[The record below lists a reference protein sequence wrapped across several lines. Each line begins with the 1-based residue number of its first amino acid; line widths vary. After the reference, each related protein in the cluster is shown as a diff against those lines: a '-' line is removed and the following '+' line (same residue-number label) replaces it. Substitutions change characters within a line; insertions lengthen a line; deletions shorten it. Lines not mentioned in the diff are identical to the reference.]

1 MAAQIKLPKDAEGRE
16 VPLDTEVMYDANGKK
31 VRITSFTY
39 RCDVLGL
46 WAQWK
51 VFSPDIRG
59 EKDGMLPADSL
70 YLIPHDSWEKLE
82 EDLDK
87 CFSSNNSCYYLSKS
101 GECCDCI
108 LAPNEVGRTCD
119 AAIFSSIK
127 ERICKLRKKDNS

>member
-1 MAAQIKLPKDAEGRE
+1 MTAQIILPKDAEGRE
-16 VPLDTEVMYDANGKK
+16 IPLDTEVMYDANGKN

-51 VFSPDIRG
+51 VFSPDISG

-70 YLIPHDSWEKLE
+70 YLTPHDSWEKLE
-82 EDLDK
+82 EDLDR
-87 CFSSNNSCYYLSKS
+87 CISGDDSCYYLSKS

-108 LAPNEVGRTCD
+108 LAQNEVGRTCD

>member
-1 MAAQIKLPKDAEGRE
+1 MNFKTFEGNSGDVWKYVFTKKDMF
-16 VPLDTEVMYDANGKK
+16 VSQM
-31 VRITSFTY
+31 
-39 RCDVLGL
+39 
-46 WAQWK
+46 
-51 VFSPDIRG
+51 
-59 EKDGMLPADSL
+59 
-70 YLIPHDSWEKLE
+70 YLIQPDSWKKLE

>member
-1 MAAQIKLPKDAEGRE
+1 MTPTAK
-16 VPLDTEVMYDANGKK
+16 N

-51 VFSPDIRG
+51 VFSPDISG
-59 EKDGMLPADSL
+59 EKDGMLQTDSL
-70 YLIPHDSWEKLE
+70 YLTPHDSWEKLE

>member
-1 MAAQIKLPKDAEGRE
+1 MANLYILAGCAG
-16 VPLDTEVMYDANGKK
+16 VGK
-31 VRITSFTY
+31 TT
-39 RCDVLGL
+39 

-51 VFSPDIRG
+51 VFGPDIRG

>member
-1 MAAQIKLPKDAEGRE
+1 MTSIGESHRVDNFAYFPKF
-16 VPLDTEVMYDANGKK
+16 ANTDNEWAVEFDGVNN
-31 VRITSFTY
+31 VRMFVS
-39 RCDVLGL
+39 
-46 WAQWK
+46 Q
-51 VFSPDIRG
+51 
-59 EKDGMLPADSL
+59 M
-70 YLIPHDSWEKLE
+70 YLIQPYSWKKLE